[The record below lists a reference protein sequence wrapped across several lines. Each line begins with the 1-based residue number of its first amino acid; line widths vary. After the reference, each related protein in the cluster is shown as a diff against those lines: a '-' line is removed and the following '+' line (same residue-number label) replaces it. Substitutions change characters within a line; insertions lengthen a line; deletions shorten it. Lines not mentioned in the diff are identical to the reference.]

1 MVRISLLAAESYFA
15 LRDSRSQ
22 FSPNFVLGRI
32 MEDAETHQSRNLLI
46 ISAGFGIVNEAWT
59 YCDDP
64 EIHCDNKGPS
74 VVMYFPNVMTN
85 DDYKADEFSLSISSN
100 RGRSIGLLE
109 QILVSLFKNEKS
121 QSDTKC
127 LKGKKQN

>member
-1 MVRISLLAAESYFA
+1 MHARKIPLL
-15 LRDSRSQ
+15 
-22 FSPNFVLGRI
+22 
-32 MEDAETHQSRNLLI
+32 
-46 ISAGFGIVNEAWT
+46 AGFGIVNKAWT

-85 DDYKADEFSLSISSN
+85 DDYKADEFSLRLMKKNQAFVSSN
-100 RGRSIGLLE
+100 RDRSIGLLQ
-109 QILVSLFKNEKS
+109 QILVSLSKNEKS
-121 QSDTKC
+121 QRDTKC